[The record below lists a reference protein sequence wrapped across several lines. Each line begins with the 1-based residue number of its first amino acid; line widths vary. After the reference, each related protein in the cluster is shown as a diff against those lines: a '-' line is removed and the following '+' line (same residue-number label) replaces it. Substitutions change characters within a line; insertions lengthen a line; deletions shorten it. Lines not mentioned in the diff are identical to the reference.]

1 MDRSAALNIFADLSA
16 KPLKITSQQGR
27 HMNRAQLLADHK
39 LIAPKRVLWH
49 RFPTAK
55 YLILPKKLR
64 SLALHLQRQLSHHSP
79 LTRPSQTPRTV
90 PRSPPPSVRPHA
102 PTARTEASAASP
114 AESCMGRRS

>member
-16 KPLKITSQQGR
+16 KPLKITSQQGH

-79 LTRPSQTPRTV
+79 PTTHPPFANPANCSSIAAAVGTPACTHS
-90 PRSPPPSVRPHA
+90 PYRS
-102 PTARTEASAASP
+102 
-114 AESCMGRRS
+114 